1 MAVSFITS
9 QLDSTTFAALLG
21 SLVEVRRFYP
31 SMPTPITLLSSSKRP
46 QPPARVY
53 TQSRLRICTTQE
65 EVPSPKEQCSP
76 PSPDQLF
83 GPRPRRIPRNNR
95 RLTAREAL
103 HGALGSDAPVDLLPA
118 SSRERLSRSASADAK
133 LENSDGTSPSD
144 STCPEPISQSPLGVD
159 DAKSPKHDA
168 ETEKEP
174 AYDE

>member
-1 MAVSFITS
+1 MSFITS
-9 QLDSTTFAALLG
+9 QLDFTTFPAFLESFSG
-21 SLVEVRRFYP
+21 VHRFYP
-31 SMPTPITLLSSSKRP
+31 SMATPISLLSSSQRP

-65 EVPSPKEQCSP
+65 EVPSPEEQCSP
-76 PSPDQLF
+76 PSPDRSF

-103 HGALGSDAPVDLLPA
+103 HGALGSDEPVDLLPT
-118 SSRERLSRSASADAK
+118 SSRKSFSRAPSTDAK
-133 LENSDGTSPSD
+133 LDNNDGASPSD
-144 STCPEPISQSPLGVD
+144 STCPEPISQTPLSLD

-168 ETEKEP
+168 ETEKGP